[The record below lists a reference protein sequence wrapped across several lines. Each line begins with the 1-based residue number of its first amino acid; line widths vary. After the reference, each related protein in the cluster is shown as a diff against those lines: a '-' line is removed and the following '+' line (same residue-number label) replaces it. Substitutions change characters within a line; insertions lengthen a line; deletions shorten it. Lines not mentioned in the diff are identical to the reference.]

1 MTEVFL
7 MDERLSR
14 LLSNAY
20 GTPIADAAGWL
31 RRADEY
37 AALIER
43 CMLGSAPVDHAV
55 RGDVMGPRNRK
66 LTADGK
72 RNAV

>member
-14 LLSNAY
+14 LLSNAD

-43 CMLGSAPVDHAV
+43 
-55 RGDVMGPRNRK
+55 
-66 LTADGK
+66 
-72 RNAV
+72 